1 MARVVNLRFHD
12 AGKPYRFLAGDMK
25 LKVGDAVMVNTALG
39 QDIAFIVDE
48 PFEIPDN
55 KIDDTILPILRYA
68 SDKEMVHYHEKRERE
83 DLAFKKCLALIEKRE
98 LPMTLVEAVYSFD
111 GKKLTFYFTADKRVD
126 FRELVKDLTSCF
138 HLRIELRQI
147 GSREQA
153 KMVGGLGICG
163 RELCCCSYLDQF
175 LPVTIRMA
183 KDQGLSLNPTKL
195 TGTCGRLM
203 CCLSYEQA
211 AYEDA
216 NRRVPKVGKKVKTP
230 EGVGVVAYADLLKEK
245 VTVRLEKDEETE
257 MMVFDAAEVSLV
269 NPPQPQCKQDCPRK
283 KGGAQDKKEEKSQG
297 GKRDE
302 KRENKRVEKPEETR
316 DESSDI

>member
-1 MARVVNLRFHD
+1 MAKVVNLRFHD

-39 QDIAFIVDE
+39 QDIAFVVDE
-48 PFEIPDN
+48 PFDLPEE
-55 KIDDTILPILRYA
+55 KLDDTLLPVLRFANETEMSHYR
-68 SDKEMVHYHEKRERE
+68 DKKVREQ
-83 DLAFKKCLALIEKRE
+83 DAFYKCLGFIEKRE
-98 LPMTLVEAVYSFD
+98 LPMTLVEAVYTFD

-138 HLRIELRQI
+138 RTRIELRQI

-183 KDQGLSLNPTKL
+183 KDQGLSMNPAKL

-203 CCLSYEQA
+203 CCLSYEEA

-216 NRRVPKVGKKVKTP
+216 NKRVPKVGKKVRTP
-230 EGVGVVAYADLLKEK
+230 SGVGVVIYSDLLRER
-245 VTVRLEKDEETE
+245 VTVRFEKEEETE
-257 MMVFDAAEVSLV
+257 MEVFDAADVSLV
-269 NPPQPQCKQDCPRK
+269 NPPQPQCKGKEDCPRK
-283 KGGAQDKKEEKSQG
+283 KQQPPEDVKE
-297 GKRDE
+297 
-302 KRENKRVEKPEETR
+302 
-316 DESSDI
+316 

>member
-1 MARVVNLRFHD
+1 MAKVVNLRFHD

-39 QDIAFIVDE
+39 QDIAFVVDE
-48 PFEIPDN
+48 PFDLPEE
-55 KIDDTILPILRYA
+55 KLDDTLLPVLRFANEAEMSHYR
-68 SDKEMVHYHEKRERE
+68 DKKVREQ
-83 DLAFKKCLALIEKRE
+83 DAFYKCLGFIEKRE

-138 HLRIELRQI
+138 RTRIELRQI

-183 KDQGLSLNPTKL
+183 KDQGLSMNPAKL

-203 CCLSYEQA
+203 CCLSYEEA

-216 NRRVPKVGKKVKTP
+216 NKRVPKVGKKVRTP
-230 EGVGVVAYADLLKEK
+230 SGVGVVIYSDLLRER
-245 VTVRLEKDEETE
+245 VTVRFEKEEETE
-257 MMVFDAAEVSLV
+257 MEIFDAADVSLV
-269 NPPQPQCKQDCPRK
+269 NPPQPQCKGKEECPRK
-283 KGGAQDKKEEKSQG
+283 KQQSEDVKE
-297 GKRDE
+297 
-302 KRENKRVEKPEETR
+302 
-316 DESSDI
+316 

>member
-1 MARVVNLRFHD
+1 MAKVVNLRFHD

-39 QDIAFIVDE
+39 QDIAFVVDE
-48 PFEIPDN
+48 PFD
-55 KIDDTILPILRYA
+55 LPEEKLDETLLPVLRFANEAEMNHYR
-68 SDKEMVHYHEKRERE
+68 DKKVREQ
-83 DLAFKKCLALIEKRE
+83 DAFYKCLGFIEKRE

-138 HLRIELRQI
+138 RTRIELRQI

-183 KDQGLSLNPTKL
+183 KDQGLSMNPAKL

-203 CCLSYEQA
+203 CCLSYEEA

-216 NRRVPKVGKKVKTP
+216 NKRVPKVGKKVRTP
-230 EGVGVVAYADLLKEK
+230 SGVGVVIYSDLLRER
-245 VTVRLEKDEETE
+245 VTVRFEKEEETE
-257 MMVFDAAEVSLV
+257 MEVFDASDVSLV
-269 NPPQPQCKQDCPRK
+269 NPPQPQCKGKEDCPRK
-283 KGGAQDKKEEKSQG
+283 KQQNEDVKE
-297 GKRDE
+297 
-302 KRENKRVEKPEETR
+302 
-316 DESSDI
+316 

>member
-12 AGKPYRFLAGDMK
+12 AGKPYRFLTGDLK

-39 QDIAFIVDE
+39 YDIAFVVDE
-48 PFEIPDN
+48 PFDIPDE
-55 KIDDTILPILRYA
+55 KIDENILPVLRLA
-68 SDKEMVHYHEKRERE
+68 TDKEMDRYHDKRERE
-83 DLAFKKCLALIEKRE
+83 EVAFKKCLALIEKHQ
-98 LPMTLVEAVYSFD
+98 LPMTLVEAVYAFD
-111 GKKLTFYFTADKRVD
+111 GKKLTFYFTAEKRVD
-126 FRELVKDLTSCF
+126 FRELVKDLTACF

-175 LPVTIRMA
+175 LPVTVRMA

-216 NRRVPKVGKKVKTP
+216 NKRVPKVGKKVKTP
-230 EGVGVVAYADLLKEK
+230 SGVGVVIYSDLLKEK

-257 MMVFDAAEVSLV
+257 LEIFDASEVSLV
-269 NPPQPQCKQDCPRK
+269 NPPQPQGKQESPK
-283 KGGAQDKKEEKSQG
+283 KKSQQDK
-297 GKRDE
+297 
-302 KRENKRVEKPEETR
+302 RE
-316 DESSDI
+316 

>member
-12 AGKPYRFLAGDMK
+12 AGKPYRFLTGNLK

-39 QDIAFIVDE
+39 YDIAFVVDE
-48 PFEIPDN
+48 PFDIPDE
-55 KIDDTILPILRYA
+55 KIDENILPVLRFA
-68 SDKEMVHYHEKRERE
+68 TDKEMDRYHDKRERE
-83 DLAFKKCLALIEKRE
+83 EVAFKKCLALIEKHQ
-98 LPMTLVEAVYSFD
+98 LPMTLVEAVYAFD
-111 GKKLTFYFTADKRVD
+111 GKKLTFYFTAEKRVD
-126 FRELVKDLTSCF
+126 FRELVKDLTACF

-175 LPVTIRMA
+175 LPVTVRMA

-216 NRRVPKVGKKVKTP
+216 NKRVPKVGKKVKTP
-230 EGVGVVAYADLLKEK
+230 SGVGVVIYSDLLKEK

-257 MMVFDAAEVSLV
+257 LEIFDASEVSLV
-269 NPPQPQCKQDCPRK
+269 NPPQPQGKQESPK
-283 KGGAQDKKEEKSQG
+283 KKSQQDK
-297 GKRDE
+297 
-302 KRENKRVEKPEETR
+302 RE
-316 DESSDI
+316 

>member
-1 MARVVNLRFHD
+1 MAKVVNLRFHD

-39 QDIAFIVDE
+39 QDIAFVVDE
-48 PFEIPDN
+48 PFELPDE
-55 KIDDTILPILRYA
+55 KIDDTVLPVLRMA
-68 SDKEMVHYHEKRERE
+68 NETEMAHYQEKKVRE
-83 DLAFKKCLALIEKRE
+83 DDAFHKCLAFIEKRD

-138 HLRIELRQI
+138 RTRIELRQI

-183 KDQGLSLNPTKL
+183 KDQGLSMNPTKL

-230 EGVGVVAYADLLKEK
+230 SGVGVVIYSDLLKEK
-245 VTVRLEKDEETE
+245 VTVRFEKDEETE
-257 MMVFDAAEVSLV
+257 MEVFDAADVSLV
-269 NPPQPQCKQDCPRK
+269 NPPQPQFNQDCPK
-283 KGGAQDKKEEKSQG
+283 NKHAPENKKE
-297 GKRDE
+297 
-302 KRENKRVEKPEETR
+302 
-316 DESSDI
+316 

>member
-1 MARVVNLRFHD
+1 MAKVVNLRFHD

-39 QDIAFIVDE
+39 QDIAFVVDE
-48 PFEIPDN
+48 PFDLPEE
-55 KIDDTILPILRYA
+55 KLDDTLLPVLRFANEAEMSHYR
-68 SDKEMVHYHEKRERE
+68 DKKVREQ
-83 DLAFKKCLALIEKRE
+83 DAFYKCLGFIEKRE

-138 HLRIELRQI
+138 RTRIELRQI

-183 KDQGLSLNPTKL
+183 KDQGLSMNPAKL

-203 CCLSYEQA
+203 CCLSYEEA

-216 NRRVPKVGKKVKTP
+216 NKRVPKVGKKVRTP
-230 EGVGVVAYADLLKEK
+230 SGVGVVIYSDLLRER
-245 VTVRLEKDEETE
+245 VTVRFEKEEETE
-257 MMVFDAAEVSLV
+257 MEVFDAADVSLV
-269 NPPQPQCKQDCPRK
+269 NPPQPQCKGKEDCPRK
-283 KGGAQDKKEEKSQG
+283 KQQPSEDVKE
-297 GKRDE
+297 
-302 KRENKRVEKPEETR
+302 
-316 DESSDI
+316 

>member
-1 MARVVNLRFHD
+1 MAKAVNLRFHD
-12 AGKPYRFLAGDMK
+12 AGKPYRFLAGDLK

-39 QDIAFIVDE
+39 QDIAFVVDE
-48 PFEIPDN
+48 PFDLPEEKVDE
-55 KIDDTILPILRYA
+55 TILPVLRYA
-68 SDKEMVHYHEKRERE
+68 NEKEMEHYHEKKERE
-83 DLAFKKCLALIEKRE
+83 KSAFYKCLELIEKRE
-98 LPMTLVEAVYSFD
+98 LPMALVEAVYSFD
-111 GKKLTFYFTADKRVD
+111 GRKLTFYFTADKRVD

-138 HLRIELRQI
+138 RTRIELRQI

-183 KDQGLSLNPTKL
+183 KDQGLSMNPTKL

-216 NRRVPKVGKKVKTP
+216 NKRVPKVGKKVKTP
-230 EGVGVVAYADLLKEK
+230 DGVGVVIYSDLLKEK
-245 VTVRLEKDEETE
+245 VTVRFEKEEETE
-257 MMVFDAAEVSLV
+257 MQIYDAADVSLL

-283 KGGAQDKKEEKSQG
+283 KQQP
-297 GKRDE
+297 E
-302 KRENKRVEKPEETR
+302 KREE
-316 DESSDI
+316 

>member
-39 QDIAFIVDE
+39 TDIAFVVDE
-48 PFEIPDN
+48 PFDIPDE

-68 SDKEMVHYHEKRERE
+68 SDKEMVHYQDKRERE
-83 DLAFKKCLALIEKRE
+83 DVAFKKCLVLIEKHQ

-111 GKKLTFYFTADKRVD
+111 GKKLTFYFTAEKRVD
-126 FRELVKDLTSCF
+126 FRELVKDLTACF

-175 LPVTIRMA
+175 LPVTVRMA

-216 NRRVPKVGKKVKTP
+216 NKRVPKVGKKVKTP
-230 EGVGVVAYADLLKEK
+230 SGIGVVIYSDLLKEK

-257 MMVFDAAEVSLV
+257 MEIFDASEVSLV
-269 NPPQPQCKQDCPRK
+269 NPPQPQCKQDCPK
-283 KGGAQDKKEEKSQG
+283 KKQNKNADGQQQG
-297 GKRDE
+297 
-302 KRENKRVEKPEETR
+302 
-316 DESSDI
+316 

>member
-1 MARVVNLRFHD
+1 MEH
-12 AGKPYRFLAGDMK
+12 YREK
-25 LKVGDAVMVNTALG
+25 KEREKS
-39 QDIAFIVDE
+39 AFI
-48 PFEIPDN
+48 
-55 KIDDTILPILRYA
+55 
-68 SDKEMVHYHEKRERE
+68 
-83 DLAFKKCLALIEKRE
+83 KCLELIENRE

-111 GKKLTFYFTADKRVD
+111 GRKLTFYFTADKRVD

-138 HLRIELRQI
+138 RTRLELRQI

-183 KDQGLSLNPTKL
+183 KDQGLSMNPTKL

-216 NRRVPKVGKKVKTP
+216 NKRVPKVGKKVKTP
-230 EGVGVVAYADLLKEK
+230 DGIGVVIYSDLLKEK
-245 VTVRLEKDEETE
+245 VTVRFEKEEETE
-257 MMVFDAAEVSLV
+257 MQVYEASEVSLV
-269 NPPQPQCKQDCPRK
+269 NPPQPQCKNDCPRK
-283 KGGAQDKKEEKSQG
+283 KQQSEKQQA
-297 GKRDE
+297 E
-302 KRENKRVEKPEETR
+302 KTE
-316 DESSDI
+316 D

>member
-1 MARVVNLRFHD
+1 MTKVVNLRFHD

-39 QDIAFIVDE
+39 QDIAFVVDE
-48 PFEIPDN
+48 PFDLPEE
-55 KIDDTILPILRYA
+55 KLDDTLLPVLRFANETEMSHYR
-68 SDKEMVHYHEKRERE
+68 DKKVREQ
-83 DLAFKKCLALIEKRE
+83 DAFYKCLGFIEKRE
-98 LPMTLVEAVYSFD
+98 LPMTLVEAVYTFD

-138 HLRIELRQI
+138 RTRIELRQI

-183 KDQGLSLNPTKL
+183 KDQGLSMNPAKL

-203 CCLSYEQA
+203 CCLSYEEA

-216 NRRVPKVGKKVKTP
+216 NKRVPKVGKKVRTP
-230 EGVGVVAYADLLKEK
+230 SGVGVVIYSDLLRER
-245 VTVRLEKDEETE
+245 VTVRFEKEEETE
-257 MMVFDAAEVSLV
+257 MEVFDAADVSLV
-269 NPPQPQCKQDCPRK
+269 NPPQPQCKGKEDCPRK
-283 KGGAQDKKEEKSQG
+283 KQQPQEDVKE
-297 GKRDE
+297 
-302 KRENKRVEKPEETR
+302 
-316 DESSDI
+316 

>member
-39 QDIAFIVDE
+39 TDMAFVVDE
-48 PFEIPDN
+48 PFDIPDD
-55 KIDDTILPILRYA
+55 KIDDTILPILRFA
-68 SDKEMVHYHEKRERE
+68 SDKEMVHYYDKRERE
-83 DLAFKKCLALIEKRE
+83 DVAFKKCLALIEKHQ

-111 GKKLTFYFTADKRVD
+111 GKKLTFYFTAEKRVD
-126 FRELVKDLTSCF
+126 FRELVKDLTACF

-175 LPVTIRMA
+175 LPVTVRMA

-216 NRRVPKVGKKVKTP
+216 NKRVPKVGKKVRTP
-230 EGVGVVAYADLLKEK
+230 NGVGVVIYSDLLKEK
-245 VTVRLEKDEETE
+245 VTVRLEKDDETE
-257 MMVFDAAEVSLV
+257 QEVFEASEVTLV
-269 NPPQPQCKQDCPRK
+269 NPPQPQCKQDCPK
-283 KGGAQDKKEEKSQG
+283 KKPQQDKSD
-297 GKRDE
+297 KRSE
-302 KRENKRVEKPEETR
+302 
-316 DESSDI
+316 

>member
-1 MARVVNLRFHD
+1 MAKVVNLRFHD
-12 AGKPYRFLAGDMK
+12 AGKPYRFLTGDMK
-25 LKVGDAVMVNTALG
+25 LKVGDAVMVETALG
-39 QDIAFIVDE
+39 QDIAFVVDE
-48 PFEIPDN
+48 PFDLPDD
-55 KIDDTILPILRYA
+55 KVDETILPVLRMA
-68 SDKEMVHYHEKRERE
+68 NESEMAHYEEKKKREE
-83 DLAFKKCLALIEKRE
+83 GAFHKCLDLIAQRE

-138 HLRIELRQI
+138 RTRIELRQI

-163 RELCCCSYLDQF
+163 RELCCCSYLEQF

-183 KDQGLSLNPTKL
+183 KDQGLSMNPTKL

-216 NRRVPKVGKKVKTP
+216 NQRVPKVGKKVKTP
-230 EGVGVVAYADLLKEK
+230 NGIGVVIYSDLLKER
-245 VTVRLEKDEETE
+245 VTVRFEKDEETE
-257 MMVFDAAEVSLV
+257 MEVFDAADVSLV
-269 NPPQPQCKQDCPRK
+269 NPPQQQPKCKDDCPRK
-283 KGGAQDKKEEKSQG
+283 KPSNSQN
-297 GKRDE
+297 DS
-302 KRENKRVEKPEETR
+302 ENE
-316 DESSDI
+316 

>member
-1 MARVVNLRFHD
+1 MAKVVNLRFHD
-12 AGKPYRFLAGDMK
+12 AGKPYRFLAGDLK

-39 QDIAFIVDE
+39 QDIAFVVDE
-48 PFEIPDN
+48 PFDLPEEKVDE
-55 KIDDTILPILRYA
+55 TILPVLRYA
-68 SDKEMVHYHEKRERE
+68 NEKEMEHYQEKKERE
-83 DLAFKKCLALIEKRE
+83 KSAFYKCLELIEKRE

-111 GKKLTFYFTADKRVD
+111 GRKLTFYFTADKRVD

-138 HLRIELRQI
+138 RTRIELRQI

-163 RELCCCSYLDQF
+163 RELCCCSYLDHF

-183 KDQGLSLNPTKL
+183 KDQGLSMNPTKL

-216 NRRVPKVGKKVKTP
+216 NKRVPKVGKKVKTP
-230 EGVGVVAYADLLKEK
+230 DGIGVVIYSDLLKEK
-245 VTVRLEKDEETE
+245 VTVRFEKEEETE
-257 MMVFDAAEVSLV
+257 MQIYDAADVSLL
-269 NPPQPQCKQDCPRK
+269 NPPQPQCKQDCPK
-283 KGGAQDKKEEKSQG
+283 KKQQPEKHQG
-297 GKRDE
+297 DSAE
-302 KRENKRVEKPEETR
+302 K
-316 DESSDI
+316 

>member
-1 MARVVNLRFHD
+1 MAKVVNLRFHD
-12 AGKPYRFLAGDMK
+12 ADMK

-39 QDIAFIVDE
+39 QDIAFVVDE
-48 PFEIPDN
+48 PFD
-55 KIDDTILPILRYA
+55 LPEEKLDETLLPVLRFANEAEMNHYR
-68 SDKEMVHYHEKRERE
+68 DKKVREQ
-83 DLAFKKCLALIEKRE
+83 DAFYKCLGFIEKRE

-138 HLRIELRQI
+138 RTRIELRQI

-183 KDQGLSLNPTKL
+183 KDQGLSMNPAKL

-203 CCLSYEQA
+203 CCLSYEEA

-216 NRRVPKVGKKVKTP
+216 NKRVPKVGKKVRTP
-230 EGVGVVAYADLLKEK
+230 SGVGVVIYSDLLRER
-245 VTVRLEKDEETE
+245 VTVRFEKEEETE
-257 MMVFDAAEVSLV
+257 MEVFDAADVSLV
-269 NPPQPQCKQDCPRK
+269 NPPQPQCKGKEDCPRK
-283 KGGAQDKKEEKSQG
+283 KQQNEDVKE
-297 GKRDE
+297 
-302 KRENKRVEKPEETR
+302 
-316 DESSDI
+316 

>member
-12 AGKPYRFLAGDMK
+12 AGKPYRFLTGDLK

-39 QDIAFIVDE
+39 YDIAFVVDE
-48 PFEIPDN
+48 PFDIPDE
-55 KIDDTILPILRYA
+55 KIDENILPVLRFA
-68 SDKEMVHYHEKRERE
+68 TDKEMEHYHDKRERE
-83 DLAFKKCLALIEKRE
+83 DIAFKKCLTLIEKHQ

-111 GKKLTFYFTADKRVD
+111 GKKLTFYFTAEKRVD
-126 FRELVKDLTSCF
+126 FRELVKDLTACF
-138 HLRIELRQI
+138 HQRIELRQI

-175 LPVTIRMA
+175 LPVTVRMA

-216 NRRVPKVGKKVKTP
+216 NKRVPKVGKKVKTP
-230 EGVGVVAYADLLKEK
+230 SGIGVVIYSDLLKEK

-257 MMVFDAAEVSLV
+257 MEVFDASEVSLV
-269 NPPQPQCKQDCPRK
+269 NPPQPQCKQESPK
-283 KGGAQDKKEEKSQG
+283 KKSQQDK
-297 GKRDE
+297 RD
-302 KRENKRVEKPEETR
+302 
-316 DESSDI
+316 

>member
-12 AGKPYRFLAGDMK
+12 AGKPYRFLTGDLK

-39 QDIAFIVDE
+39 YDIAFVVDE
-48 PFEIPDN
+48 PFDIPDE
-55 KIDDTILPILRYA
+55 KIDENILPVLRFA
-68 SDKEMVHYHEKRERE
+68 TDKEMDRYHDKRERE
-83 DLAFKKCLALIEKRE
+83 EVAFKKCLALIEKHQ
-98 LPMTLVEAVYSFD
+98 LPMTLVEAVYAFD
-111 GKKLTFYFTADKRVD
+111 GKKLTFYFTAEKRVD
-126 FRELVKDLTSCF
+126 FRELVKDLTACF

-175 LPVTIRMA
+175 LPVTVRMA

-216 NRRVPKVGKKVKTP
+216 NKRVPKVGKKVKTP
-230 EGVGVVAYADLLKEK
+230 SGVGVVIYSDLLKEK

-257 MMVFDAAEVSLV
+257 LEIFDASEVSLV
-269 NPPQPQCKQDCPRK
+269 NPPQPQGKQESPK
-283 KGGAQDKKEEKSQG
+283 KKSQQDK
-297 GKRDE
+297 
-302 KRENKRVEKPEETR
+302 RE
-316 DESSDI
+316 